1 MDLDFDLDSLAWA
14 DDLDRSTSP
23 ANVEMGID
31 IDIRDPPS
39 AHPLPFGTGA
49 VFPLDYLFAED
60 EAAFS
65 TPFVGTTS
73 HMDAPSLAHFGVRV
87 DDQTPQRLRDQ
98 LSLLS
103 EGSFG
108 DEIVFKNCDSSKAA
122 LLYSLTVDL
131 GLSFSRE
138 ASAGTVSVTRATPP
152 AVLPFRQKSTPVFP
166 SQSFIEHDWIKG
178 SMGGVASSAMTI
190 SSKISDDSA
199 GHQSIGT
206 TSSDTCTIST
216 AVRDDQQLSRRPS
229 RSQRISDSIS
239 KHVSTWKT
247 SMTKSGGRRGPLTE
261 DGRRDMKVLEGAG
274 GACWRCKVLRR
285 KCDPGIPCRC
295 CLQSVPMPMPY
306 LGEDAPLWPLIGC
319 RRGPLRNA
327 LPSQVLCPGFRPTS
341 RIQASAIADTCQPRR
356 SLDIADRVL
365 LSAESQRLADMKAV
379 LERAS
384 YKLSI
389 TDPAM
394 KQCFVSF
401 IETGRYRNQECLHQN
416 LTLEDES
423 VSYTELI
430 ATIAWELSENQALL
444 PLLEIRS
451 WDGFM
456 AMLETACI
464 YESEVGHTSLV
475 MLSMIC
481 LRRCFEALRLH
492 SADLLSVKA
501 HSECGPGQCQVQCVQ
516 DIHRYVATYIDELSS
531 VVFNKENMKDRRWWL
546 STFYSLYIQSY
557 VRHALIAIEKYLCFE
572 GLDDVPAEDL
582 ANTQYL
588 HLAAVL
594 FTAASAKYDPL
605 LGGRLQ
611 YALTENS
618 VIPETSVPELHHS
631 SARVVCEVEK
641 WPEVGIKTSYQFL
654 RRLLQIGSLD
664 FEEEQVETE
673 SIGVSSA
680 QETVPSPNQPL
691 PSPQSLKSPSSI
703 PLSPRDPTSSVT
715 SPSYQFDHR
724 WSAGTRY
731 SKWTASTFSGNE
743 SSESLARTFHSDI
756 TSIYELPLPPI
767 PSQGGESSIESPLQS
782 ESNPKPA
789 LPPLLEH
796 ISHSTTEYTSTGV
809 SSACFVCHCCP
820 RAPQRFKTAE
830 ELTQHE
836 AEKPYPCAQ
845 CRKRF
850 KSPTEADRHR
860 NAVHIK
866 SDYWTCGALE
876 NPLVAFQRETHEERV
891 WEVCGFCGGGFA
903 QETEASAARDES
915 HTSELLVHLE
925 SVHHHGECSRE
936 KKFYRVDNFRQ
947 HLKTTHVARQGNW
960 LKILEGKCR
969 TTKGGGDPG
978 VVES

>member
-14 DDLDRSTSP
+14 DDLDGSTSP
-23 ANVEMGID
+23 TNVEMGTD
-31 IDIRDPPS
+31 IDIRDPS
-39 AHPLPFGTGA
+39 SEHPLPFGTGA
-49 VFPLDYLFAED
+49 GFPLDYLFAED

-65 TPFVGTTS
+65 TPFVDTAP
-73 HMDAPSLAHFGVRV
+73 HMDATSLAHFGVRV

-98 LSLLS
+98 LSLLA

-122 LLYSLTVDL
+122 LLYNLTVDL
-131 GLSFSRE
+131 GLSFNRE
-138 ASAGTVSVTRATPP
+138 AGAGTVSVTRATTP
-152 AVLPFRQKSTPVFP
+152 AVLPFRHKSTPVFP
-166 SQSFIEHDWIKG
+166 QSFIEPGWIKG
-178 SMGGVASSAMTI
+178 SMLGVASSAMTI
-190 SSKISDDSA
+190 SSKTSNESA
-199 GHQSIGT
+199 GHPSLETASSETYTIT
-206 TSSDTCTIST
+206 TTG
-216 AVRDDQQLSRRPS
+216 DQQLSRRPS

-285 KCDPGIPCRC
+285 KCDPGIPCKC

-327 LPSQVLCPGFRPTS
+327 LPSQVLCPGFRHTS
-341 RIQASAIADTCQPRR
+341 RIQALATDDACQPRR
-356 SLDIADRVL
+356 SLDVADRVL

-389 TDPAM
+389 ADPAM

-401 IETGRYRNQECLHQN
+401 IETGRYRNQECLHRG
-416 LTLEDES
+416 LTLEDET

-464 YESEVGHTSLV
+464 YESEIGHTSLV
-475 MLSMIC
+475 MLSMVC
-481 LRRCFEALRLH
+481 LRHCFEALRLQ

-501 HSECGPGQCQVQCVQ
+501 HSECGPGHCHVQCVQ
-516 DIHRYVATYIDELSS
+516 DIHRYVATYVDELSS

-557 VRHALIAIEKYLCFE
+557 VRHALIAIEKHLCFE
-572 GLDDVPAEDL
+572 GLEDVPAEDL

-631 SARVVCEVEK
+631 SARVVCDVEK

-664 FEEEQVETE
+664 FEEEQVEPK
-673 SIGVSSA
+673 SASSSFSA
-680 QETVPSPNQPL
+680 QEKLSSPNHAL
-691 PSPQSLKSPSSI
+691 PSPLNLKSPSSI
-703 PLSPRDPTSSVT
+703 NPVSPRDSTAIA
-715 SPSYQFDHR
+715 SPNYQLDHR

-743 SSESLARTFHSDI
+743 SSDSLARTFHSDI

-767 PSQGGESSIESPLQS
+767 PSEGSDASLELPLQP

-796 ISHSTTEYTSTGV
+796 VSHPTVERTPATA
-809 SSACFVCHCCP
+809 SSACFVCHCCT
-820 RAPQRFKTAE
+820 RAPQRFKTTE

-836 AEKPYPCAQ
+836 AEKPYPCSQ

-876 NPLVAFQRETHEERV
+876 NPLVAFQRETHEGQG

-903 QETEASAARDES
+903 QETEASAARDKS

-947 HLKTTHVARQGNW
+947 HLKTTHVAKQGNW

-969 TTKGGGDPG
+969 TTKGHGVLG
-978 VVES
+978 VVQS